1 MTTDMRAA
9 ALDSRDH
16 QPQALGF
23 MPSMPAPRARRV
35 IFASGDLPAARYGIT
50 GRGGTGVET
59 ISELV
64 VWP

>member
-1 MTTDMRAA
+1 MIISPR
-9 ALDSRDH
+9 
-16 QPQALGF
+16 ALGF
-23 MPSMPAPRARRV
+23 MPWTSAPLRARRV
-35 IFASGDLPAARYGIT
+35 DASVPVRITGDLCHLRGSASSRYGST